1 MAEQRIQRRLAA
13 ILAADVVGYS
23 RLVGLDEEGTLAAF
37 NQLHQRVIAPAIAA
51 HEGRIVKTTG
61 DGVLAEFVSAVEAV
75 RCAIEIQHAVARSN
89 EDRTE
94 DRKIE
99 FRIGVNV
106 GDVIIERDDI
116 FGDGVNIAARLE
128 GIAEPGGVCLSHAA
142 YEQIKGKIDIGI
154 EDGGEQ
160 QLRNIAQPI
169 HVYRL
174 RPAVA
179 GAAASRHASALPPSD
194 RPSIAVLPFQNISG
208 DAEQD
213 YFADGMVEDIIT
225 GLSRFRSF
233 SVIARNS
240 TFLYKGRAVDIR
252 KVGRDLGVRYVLEG
266 SVRRGGNRLRVT
278 AQLIDAATGNHLW
291 AEKYDGAIDDVFNL
305 QDKITAGV
313 VGIIEPNVRLAE
325 IERARRKR
333 PDNLDAYD
341 LYLRALPFAF
351 ANVPSD
357 GAKALELLDEALRL
371 DPSYGVAHGIAAWCC
386 IQIYG
391 RATLEPKYR
400 EAAIEH
406 ARAALASGTDDATA
420 LAFAAFVLG
429 ILERDKH
436 LALGAVERALALNP
450 NSALAYA
457 RSAYINAFAGRLDTA
472 IEHATQ
478 SIRLSPLDT
487 MRYSAETARALAY
500 FHQERYAEAAEGTR
514 RVNRE
519 NPRYDIGYALLA
531 ASCAKLGQRDEA
543 RDAIRCLHDA
553 NPLFTLGGLA
563 SFSMGTEAQM
573 SVLLAALRDAGLP
586 E

>member
-1 MAEQRIQRRLAA
+1 MAEQRAQRRLAA

-23 RLVGLDEEGTLAAF
+23 RLVGADEEGTVAALKHL
-37 NQLHQRVIAPAIAA
+37 QQTVIDPTIAA
-51 HEGRIVKTTG
+51 HRGRIVKRTG
-61 DGVLAEFVSAVEAV
+61 DGVLVEFVSAVEAV
-75 RCAIEIQHAVARSN
+75 RCAIEMQQAVARSN
-89 EDRTE
+89 EDRAE

-106 GDVIIERDDI
+106 GDIIVETDDI

-128 GIAEPGGVCLSHAA
+128 GISEPGGVCLSHAA
-142 YEQIKGKIDIGI
+142 YEQIKGKIDLAI

-160 QLRNIAQPI
+160 RLKNISQPI

-174 RPAVA
+174 RPVA
-179 GAAASRHASALPPSD
+179 AGQYSSAQPLSD

-208 DAEQD
+208 DPEQD

-233 SVIARNS
+233 FVIARNS
-240 TFLYKGRAVDIR
+240 TFIYKGRAVDVR
-252 KVGRDLGVRYVLEG
+252 QVGRELGVRYVLEG
-266 SVRRGGNRLRVT
+266 SVRKGGNRLRVT
-278 AQLIDAATGNHLW
+278 AQLVDAGTGNHLW
-291 AEKYDGAIDDVFNL
+291 AEKYDGAVDDVFDL

-341 LYLRALPFAF
+341 LYLRALPLAF
-351 ANVPSD
+351 ANVPED
-357 GAKALELLDEALRL
+357 GSKALELLDEALRL

-386 IQIYG
+386 IQVYG
-391 RATLEPKYR
+391 RATSDPKYR
-400 EAAIEH
+400 EAAIRH
-406 ARAALASGTDDATA
+406 ARAALTSGTDDATA
-420 LAFAAFVLG
+420 LAFAGFVLG

-436 LALGAVERALALNP
+436 LALGAAERALALNP
-450 NSALAYA
+450 NSAIAYA
-457 RSAYINAFAGRLDTA
+457 RSAYVNAFAGRLDIA

-478 SIRLSPLDT
+478 AIRLSPLDT

-500 FHQERYAEAAEGTR
+500 FHKGRYAEAAEGTR
-514 RVNRE
+514 HVIRE
-519 NPRYDIGYALLA
+519 NPRYDIGYAMLA
-531 ASCAKLGQRDEA
+531 ASCVKLGQTDEA
-543 RDAIRCLHDA
+543 REAIRRLHDA

-563 SFSMGTEAQM
+563 SFSMGTDAQM
-573 SVLLAALRDAGLP
+573 GVLLAALREAGLP

>member
-1 MAEQRIQRRLAA
+1 MAEKRAQRRLAA

-37 NQLHQRVIAPAIAA
+37 KHLQQAVIEPMVAEHQGRV
-51 HEGRIVKTTG
+51 VKTTG

-75 RCAIEIQHAVARSN
+75 RCAIEVQQAVARSN
-89 EDRTE
+89 ENRPE

-106 GDVIIERDDI
+106 GDVLVETDDI

-128 GIAEPGGVCLSHAA
+128 GISEPGGICLSHAA
-142 YEQIKGKIDIGI
+142 YEQIKGKIDIGV

-160 QLRNIAQPI
+160 QLKNIAQPI

-174 RPAVA
+174 RPVAAVSP
-179 GAAASRHASALPPSD
+179 GRHTSAHPLSE

-208 DAEQD
+208 DTEQD

-233 SVIARNS
+233 FVTARNS
-240 TFLYKGRAVDIR
+240 TFIYKGRAVDVRQI
-252 KVGRDLGVRYVLEG
+252 GHDLGVRYVLEG
-266 SVRRGGNRLRVT
+266 SVRKGGNRLRVT
-278 AQLIDAATGNHLW
+278 AQLVDAGTGNHLW
-291 AEKYDGAIDDVFNL
+291 AEKYDGAIDDVFDL

-341 LYLRALPFAF
+341 LYLRALPLAF
-351 ANVPSD
+351 ANVPGD
-357 GAKALELLDEALRL
+357 GSKALELLDEALRL

-386 IQIYG
+386 IQVYG
-391 RATLEPKYR
+391 RATLDPKYR
-400 EAAIEH
+400 EAAIQH
-406 ARAALASGTDDATA
+406 ARAALTSGTDDATA

-472 IEHATQ
+472 IEHAAQ

-487 MRYSAETARALAY
+487 MRYSAETARAIAY
-500 FHQERYAEAAEGTR
+500 FHKGRYADAAEGTR
-514 RVNRE
+514 RVIRE
-519 NPRYDIGYALLA
+519 NPRYDIGYAMLA
-531 ASCAKLGQRDEA
+531 ASCAKLGQTDEA
-543 RDAIRCLHDA
+543 REAIQRLRDA

-563 SFSMGTEAQM
+563 SFSMGTDAQM
-573 SVLLAALRDAGLP
+573 GVLLAALREAGLP

>member
-1 MAEQRIQRRLAA
+1 MSEQRVQRRLAA

-23 RLVGLDEEGTLAAF
+23 RLVGADEEGTVATLKHL
-37 NQLHQRVIAPAIAA
+37 QQTMIDPLIAA
-51 HEGRIVKTTG
+51 HQGRIVKRTG
-61 DGVLAEFVSAVEAV
+61 DGVLMEFVSAVEAV
-75 RCAIEIQHAVARSN
+75 RCAIEVQQAVARSN
-89 EDRTE
+89 EDRAE

-106 GDVIIERDDI
+106 GDIIVETDDI

-128 GIAEPGGVCLSHAA
+128 GISEPSGICLSHAA
-142 YEQIKGKIDIGI
+142 YEQIKGKIDHAI

-160 QLRNIAQPI
+160 RLKNIAQPI

-174 RPAVA
+174 RPVAAVPA
-179 GAAASRHASALPPSD
+179 GQNSSVHPLSD

-208 DAEQD
+208 DPEQD

-233 SVIARNS
+233 FVTARNS
-240 TFLYKGRAVDIR
+240 TFIYKGRAVDVR
-252 KVGRDLGVRYVLEG
+252 QVGRDLGVRYVLEG
-266 SVRRGGNRLRVT
+266 SVRKAGNRLRVT
-278 AQLIDAATGNHLW
+278 SQLVDAGTGNHLW
-291 AEKYDGAIDDVFNL
+291 AEKYDGAFDDIFDL

-313 VGIIEPNVRLAE
+313 VGIIEPNVRVAE

-341 LYLRALPFAF
+341 LYLRALPLAF
-351 ANVPSD
+351 ANVPED
-357 GAKALELLDEALRL
+357 GGKALELLDEALRL

-400 EAAIEH
+400 ESAIRH
-406 ARAALASGTDDATA
+406 ARAALTSGTDDATA
-420 LAFAAFVLG
+420 LAFAGFVLG

-450 NSALAYA
+450 NSALAYG
-457 RSAYINAFAGRLDTA
+457 RSAYVNAFAGRLDIA

-478 SIRLSPLDT
+478 SIRLSPLDA
-487 MRYSAETARALAY
+487 MRYSPETARALAY
-500 FHQERYAEAAEGTR
+500 FHKGRYAEAAEGTR
-514 RVNRE
+514 RVIRE
-519 NPRYDIGYALLA
+519 NPRYDIGYAMLA
-531 ASCAKLGQRDEA
+531 ASCAKLRQTDEA
-543 RDAIRCLHDA
+543 REAIRRLREA

-563 SFSMGTEAQM
+563 TFSMGTDAQM
-573 SVLLAALRDAGLP
+573 GVLLAALREAGLP